1 MTAQDHE
8 SLIAFR
14 DQVRLWAIELGF
26 DMVGFAPAV
35 TPPNYQYYLDWLQ
48 AGHQAGM
55 AYMQR
60 QAEARETPDAIFP
73 FVATIIVVGL
83 NYKPEVFGQ
92 SVSIEPHQGRVAA
105 YAQGQDYH
113 TIFWETLDK
122 LLKKIQSERPEV
134 TGRAIADSAPLMERD
149 YAQLAGLGWV
159 GKNTC
164 LIHKKIGSFTLLGE
178 LLIDLPLP
186 PDEPFTA
193 DHCGTCTRCLDACP
207 TQAFEAPYQLNAQKC
222 ISYWTI
228 EHKGEIPDEIGQNLN
243 GWVFGCD
250 ICQEV
255 CPWNRKSPVGK
266 FEELKGDGRFQNP
279 DLLKWLKMQP
289 AELKKEIKGTALERT
304 KHAGLIRNACH
315 VLAANGVTEAIPELQ
330 GILGNQ
336 TDDGVRRAAENA
348 LKRLHAVDPS
358 HGWFI

>member
-134 TGRAIADSAPLMERD
+134 TGRAIADSAPLM
-149 YAQLAGLGWV
+149 
-159 GKNTC
+159 
-164 LIHKKIGSFTLLGE
+164 
-178 LLIDLPLP
+178 
-186 PDEPFTA
+186 
-193 DHCGTCTRCLDACP
+193 
-207 TQAFEAPYQLNAQKC
+207 
-222 ISYWTI
+222 
-228 EHKGEIPDEIGQNLN
+228 
-243 GWVFGCD
+243 
-250 ICQEV
+250 
-255 CPWNRKSPVGK
+255 
-266 FEELKGDGRFQNP
+266 
-279 DLLKWLKMQP
+279 
-289 AELKKEIKGTALERT
+289 
-304 KHAGLIRNACH
+304 
-315 VLAANGVTEAIPELQ
+315 
-330 GILGNQ
+330 
-336 TDDGVRRAAENA
+336 
-348 LKRLHAVDPS
+348 
-358 HGWFI
+358 

>member
-1 MTAQDHE
+1 MTSEKPE
-8 SLIAFR
+8 SLVAFR
-14 DQVRLWAIELGF
+14 DQVRQWAYELGF
-26 DMVGFAPAV
+26 DLVGFAPAV

-60 QAEARETPDAIFP
+60 QAEARETPDSIFP
-73 FVATIIVVGL
+73 FVSTIIVVGL
-83 NYKPEVFGQ
+83 NYKPEGYGK
-92 SVSIEPHQGRVAA
+92 SVLLEPHQGRVAA

-113 TIFWETLDK
+113 KLFWETLDK
-122 LLKKIQSERPEV
+122 LLKHIQKERPQV

-207 TQAFEAPYQLNAQKC
+207 TQAFEAPYLLNAQKC

-228 EHKGEIPDEIGQNLN
+228 EHKGEIPQEIGQNLH

-255 CPWNRKSPVGK
+255 CPWNRKSPTGQ
-266 FEELKGDGRFQNP
+266 FAELQGDGRFQNP
-279 DLLKWLKMQP
+279 DLLQWLKMLP
-289 AELKKEIKGTALERT
+289 AELKNEIKGTALERT
-304 KHAGLIRNACH
+304 KRAGLIRNATH
-315 VLAANGVTEAIPELQ
+315 ILAENGVTEAIPELQ
-330 GILGNQ
+330 RIVNE
-336 TDDGVRRAAENA
+336 D
-348 LKRLHAVDPS
+348 VDPLVKQS
-358 HGWFI
+358 AEKALMYLQMIAKEST